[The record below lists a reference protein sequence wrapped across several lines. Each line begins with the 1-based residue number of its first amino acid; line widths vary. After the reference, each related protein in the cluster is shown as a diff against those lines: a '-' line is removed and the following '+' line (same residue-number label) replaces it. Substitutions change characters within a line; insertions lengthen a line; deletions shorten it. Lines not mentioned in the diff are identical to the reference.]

1 MNSNKWIRL
10 IHRWLSAA
18 MTVGMIINLVAVLL
32 HRYTNTLGLLAV
44 VPLVLLFLTGEYMYV
59 VHYLAKWRST
69 RRATRTAASAA

>member
-10 IHRWLSAA
+10 IHRWLSLALTVA
-18 MTVGMIINLVAVLL
+18 MIVNFVAVLL

-44 VPLVLLFLTGEYMYV
+44 LPLALLFLTGVYLYV
-59 VHYLAKWRST
+59 LHYAAKWRST